1 MQNPFKDIMRLFQGG
16 GGSALGIDFGSSAVK
31 VVQLRKTHGHA
42 VLETYG
48 ELAVGPYGNAE
59 IGQSVRLS
67 VARMSEALTDVL
79 RESKVSGRDC
89 GVAIPI
95 SSSLVTTIEMPL
107 VDDKQFAQ
115 MVPIEARKYIPVP
128 ISEVALDWWV
138 IPKENGEVTYPLAG
152 EATAGAPAGTPA
164 SEAGKDLKSGRLVD
178 VLLAVI
184 HNDAISNYQSL
195 VKSAGLTSTFYEVE
209 IFSTLRAS
217 LSQETKPVM
226 ILDMGAATTK
236 LYIVDRGIV
245 KSSHMVNRGSQ
256 DITMSISRA
265 LNISVKEAELLKR
278 NVGLDMASGRKD
290 IYDIAS
296 TTLSYILSEANRVV
310 FNYEKRTGQ
319 SLSRIILT
327 GGGVLLKEFYGFA
340 QRFFETEAVMADPFA
355 KVESPAFLDNILK
368 RAGPEFAVAIG
379 LALRKLQELP

>member
-115 MVPIEARKYIPVP
+115 MVPMEARKYMPVP
-128 ISEVALDWWV
+128 ISEVALDWCV

-245 KSSHMVNRGSQ
+245 KSSHMVNLGSQ

-340 QRFFETEAVMADPFA
+340 QRFFETEAVMADPFL

>member
-1 MQNPFKDIMRLFQGG
+1 MQNPLKDIMRLFQGG

-67 VARMSEALTDVL
+67 VTRMSEALTDVL

-138 IPKENGEVTYPLAG
+138 IPKEV
-152 EATAGAPAGTPA
+152 
-164 SEAGKDLKSGRLVD
+164 
-178 VLLAVI
+178 
-184 HNDAISNYQSL
+184 
-195 VKSAGLTSTFYEVE
+195 
-209 IFSTLRAS
+209 
-217 LSQETKPVM
+217 
-226 ILDMGAATTK
+226 
-236 LYIVDRGIV
+236 
-245 KSSHMVNRGSQ
+245 
-256 DITMSISRA
+256 
-265 LNISVKEAELLKR
+265 
-278 NVGLDMASGRKD
+278 
-290 IYDIAS
+290 
-296 TTLSYILSEANRVV
+296 
-310 FNYEKRTGQ
+310 
-319 SLSRIILT
+319 
-327 GGGVLLKEFYGFA
+327 GGVSH
-340 QRFFETEAVMADPFA
+340 PFGEDKTA
-355 KVESPAFLDNILK
+355 EV
-368 RAGPEFAVAIG
+368 
-379 LALRKLQELP
+379 